1 MGRHSS
7 HQQGPYVRSIL
18 TWAVPWLVVAIVVG
32 AAVWVAVD
40 AVGGDGVSLDT
51 APPSPSPRP
60 SASPSATESP
70 VAVVASPT
78 PARKPSPEPS
88 PEPSHELSPEPSP
101 KKKRREKE
109 RDEPGLVTQG
119 ITVQVLNGTGGVE
132 GAAEAMADRL
142 AQLGYQVEAVTDGL
156 TVSQSVVYWSAED
169 SREAATALAEHF
181 GWIAG
186 PAPSNLSG
194 EVDLHVI
201 VSAGDAG
208 A

>member
-18 TWAVPWLVVAIVVG
+18 AWAVPWVVVAIVVG

-51 APPSPSPRP
+51 APPTPSPSP
-60 SASPSATESP
+60 SASPSPTESP
-70 VAVVASPT
+70 VAVAASPT
-78 PARKPSPEPS
+78 PAPKPSPKPS
-88 PEPSHELSPEPSP
+88 PSRSP
-101 KKKRREKE
+101 KQQRREKE
-109 RDEPGLVTQG
+109 RDEPGLITQG

-132 GAAEAMADRL
+132 GAAEATADRL
-142 AQLGYQVEAVTDGL
+142 AQLGYHVEAVTDGL
-156 TVSQSVVYWSAED
+156 TVSQSVVYWSTED
-169 SREAATALAEHF
+169 SRDAAVALAQHL

-208 A
+208 T

>member
-40 AVGGDGVSLDT
+40 TVGGDGVSLDT
-51 APPSPSPRP
+51 APPSPSSRP

-78 PARKPSPEPS
+78 PARKPSPTP
-88 PEPSHELSPEPSP
+88 SPEPSP

-142 AQLGYQVEAVTDGL
+142 AQLGYHVEAVTDGL

-169 SREAATALAEHF
+169 SREAAIALAEHF

>member
-18 TWAVPWLVVAIVVG
+18 TWAVPWVVVAIVVG

-51 APPSPSPRP
+51 APPSPSPSP
-60 SASPSATESP
+60 SASPSPTESP
-70 VAVVASPT
+70 VAVAASPT
-78 PARKPSPEPS
+78 PAPKPSPKPS
-88 PEPSHELSPEPSP
+88 PSRSP

-109 RDEPGLVTQG
+109 RDDPGLITQG
-119 ITVQVLNGTGGVE
+119 ITVQVLNGTGGVQ
-132 GAAEAMADRL
+132 GAAEVIADRL
-142 AQLGYQVEAVTDGL
+142 AQLGYQIEAVTDGL
-156 TVSQSVVYWSAED
+156 TVSQSVVYWSTED
-169 SREAATALAEHF
+169 SRDAALALADHF

-208 A
+208 T

>member
-18 TWAVPWLVVAIVVG
+18 AWAVPWVVVAVVVG

-51 APPSPSPRP
+51 APQSPSPRT
-60 SASPSATESP
+60 SPSPTQSP
-70 VAVVASPT
+70 APIVASPT
-78 PARKPSPEPS
+78 PARTPTPEPS
-88 PEPSHELSPEPSP
+88 PTP
-101 KKKRREKE
+101 KRKRREKE
-109 RDEPGLVTQG
+109 REERGLITQG

-142 AQLGYQVEAVTDGL
+142 AQLGYHIEAVTTGL
-156 TVSQSVVYWSAED
+156 TVSQSVVYWSTED
-169 SREAATALAEHF
+169 SRDAALALAEHF

-186 PAPSNLSG
+186 PAPSSLSD